1 MAARKENSVPIACQ
15 APNGRITRAQAA
27 ANRRSFPSFP
37 SIPLHAKAEQKQAA
51 QGKTK
56 RGSSYETTSSSAAI
70 SGPQPK
76 RRTVLRDVTNVSRA
90 NSNKNTAA
98 TKLQVLRCSTHNSF
112 STWSSQFQQFP
123 KHLCKHSRV
132 TGWLLFFSDKAL
144 PKGWK
149 NDEQKQAVCKK
160 GS

>member
-1 MAARKENSVPIACQ
+1 MKSHSHFQHTQVRMAARKENSVLSACQ

-27 ANRRSFPSFP
+27 ANRGRFGSFPSV
-37 SIPLHAKAEQKQAA
+37 PLPAKAERKQAA

-56 RGSSYETTSSSAAI
+56 RGSSYENTSSSAAI

-132 TGWLLFFSDKAL
+132 TGWLLFFPTIPRDA
-144 PKGWK
+144 
-149 NDEQKQAVCKK
+149 
-160 GS
+160 

>member
-1 MAARKENSVPIACQ
+1 MAARKENSVLSACQ

-27 ANRRSFPSFP
+27 ANRGRFGSFPSV
-37 SIPLHAKAEQKQAA
+37 PLPAKAERKQAA

-56 RGSSYETTSSSAAI
+56 RGSSYENTSSSAAI

-98 TKLQVLRCSTHNSF
+98 TKLQVLWCSTHNSF

-149 NDEQKQAVCKK
+149 HDEQKQAVCKK